1 MTTRRTFLQAAVAA
15 AVASRVQAI
24 AQAPAKAFVTSEVG
38 RLKRVI
44 VHEPGAEV
52 RKAFPLLLGNHS
64 MLTWELLREEAA
76 TQHKAMV
83 ARLTEQGVE
92 VLTITKLLDD
102 AVSSARQTKSFTKWL
117 EQYAPQ
123 LLKHEPRLTADALLG
138 RDDQLIYRRDATGA
152 IDPLISPATVLFFTR
167 DLAVMTPRGLVLGN
181 FDSDLR
187 SFEAALTRLVVQHA
201 PALAKY
207 PVAFDAA
214 TENVHLQG
222 GDLLVLDENTLL
234 LGVGNATGEQAAALL
249 AQKLKLDI
257 IAVQM
262 PSKEW
267 QPGEWEGLQLIFYHL
282 DCLLNL
288 VDARKVL
295 AVPYLLEKQHSQQ
308 NPILEALYGLARL
321 SKLPS
326 EQRVAL
332 LDEVRNVGW
341 VSRYQAGSGELDRTL
356 GRVKVLD
363 YLKSNGYE
371 IVFTGGTPPAGGEL
385 QHAVE
390 RVVRECRFMG
400 VNVLALHPGHVL
412 AYEGNPHTLAALKA
426 ASVQAT
432 TFPSH
437 ELVRANGGP
446 HCLTLP
452 LERD

>member
-1 MTTRRTFLQAAVAA
+1 LQAAAA
-15 AVASRVQAI
+15 AALASRVRAA
-24 AQAPAKAFVTSEVG
+24 AQPPAKAFVTSEVG

-76 TQHKAMV
+76 AQHKAMV
-83 ARLTEQGVE
+83 ARLTEAGVE
-92 VLTITKLLDD
+92 VLAFEKLLGE
-102 AVSSARQTKSFTKWL
+102 ALTHARQAKAFAKWL
-117 EQYAPQ
+117 ERYAPQ
-123 LLKHEPRLTADALLG
+123 LVPHEPRLTVDSLLG
-138 RDDQLIYRRDATGA
+138 RDDQLIYRRDASGA
-152 IDPLISPATVLFFTR
+152 IDPLVSPATVLFFTR

-181 FDSDLR
+181 FEGDLR
-187 SFEAALTRLVVQHA
+187 SFEAALTRLVFQHA

-207 PVAFDAA
+207 PVGFDAA
-214 TENVHLQG
+214 AEKVHLQG
-222 GDLLVLDENTLL
+222 GDLLVLDESTLL
-234 LGVGNATGEQAAALL
+234 LGVGNSTDERAAELL
-249 AQKLKLDI
+249 AQKLEIDVV
-257 IAVQM
+257 AVQM

-288 VDARKVL
+288 VDARKAL
-295 AVPYLLEKQHSQQ
+295 AVPYLLEKQHAQQ

-321 SKLPS
+321 SKLPA

-332 LDEVRNVGW
+332 VDEVRNVGW
-341 VSRYQAGSGELDRTL
+341 VRRYQAGSGELDRTL

-363 YLKSNGYE
+363 YLKSRGYE
-371 IVFTGGTPPAGGEL
+371 IVFAGGTPPAGGNDL
-385 QHAVE
+385 QHAIEHVI
-390 RVVRECRFMG
+390 RECRFMG
-400 VNVLALHPGHVL
+400 VNVLTLRPGHAL
-412 AYEGNPHTLAALKA
+412 AYEGNPHTLAVLKSA
-426 ASVQAT
+426 GVQAT